1 MSENKVGRPPK
12 LSEDDLD
19 KILRAARCGLTD
31 KQIAMIW
38 GVTFQTLNNYK
49 TQHPEFFE
57 SLKQQKALADVEV
70 IDSLRQRAVGYT
82 CKEEKQFVIKNKV
95 VTHEAVKHYPPD
107 PTSMIFWLKNRQ
119 PELFRD
125 KQEHEISI
133 DEFNFVGDDDE

>member
-1 MSENKVGRPPK
+1 MSENKGGRPEK
-12 LSEDDLD
+12 LTEEDLE
-19 KILRAARCGLTD
+19 KILRAARCGLDD

-38 GVTFQTLNNYK
+38 GITYQTFNNYK
-49 TQHPEFFE
+49 KRYPEFFD
-57 SLKQQKALADVEV
+57 SLKQQKALSDVEV

-82 CKEEKQFVIKNKV
+82 CKEEKQFVIKNRV

-125 KQEHEISI
+125 KQEHDIQI
-133 DEFNFVGDDDE
+133 DNFNFVGDDD